1 VALVAREPQFNRSH
15 VHERIVGGLRVL
27 LLGGLRGAH
36 LATATG
42 SVVGVSIEN
51 LNPTEEVLGGLEKGC
66 DDESGAFESDTRG
79 GKRLSLSLS
88 RARARQKNKGFLARW
103 SSVDWTSVD
112 GSPFVVV
119 VVAFLELWRDPIS
132 FG

>member
-1 VALVAREPQFNRSH
+1 MMNPERSK
-15 VHERIVGGLRVL
+15 
-27 LLGGLRGAH
+27 
-36 LATATG
+36 ATPEE
-42 SVVGVSIEN
+42 EN
-51 LNPTEEVLGGLEKGC
+51 V
-66 DDESGAFESDTRG
+66 
-79 GKRLSLSLS
+79 SLSL
-88 RARARQKNKGFLARW
+88 ARARQKNKGFLARW

>member
-1 VALVAREPQFNRSH
+1 MMNPERSK
-15 VHERIVGGLRVL
+15 
-27 LLGGLRGAH
+27 
-36 LATATG
+36 ATPEEEN
-42 SVVGVSIEN
+42 VS
-51 LNPTEEVLGGLEKGC
+51 
-66 DDESGAFESDTRG
+66 
-79 GKRLSLSLS
+79 LSLSLS
-88 RARARQKNKGFLARW
+88 LSLSRARQKNKGFLARW